1 MKFARRTF
9 LSLAVS
15 AAALPAAAPIARAQ
29 AYPARPVRIVVGFAA
44 GGPVDIAARLVGQWL
59 SERLGQAFVVENR
72 PGAAGNIAT
81 EAVANA
87 APDGYTL
94 LMLGASNTINPSLY
108 GNLKFDFLRDI
119 VPVAGVMRTTL
130 VLLVNPTFTAK
141 SIPEFIAYAKNHPG
155 KVNMGSG
162 GTGTS
167 SHMAG
172 ELFKAMT
179 NVDMQHL
186 PYRGE
191 SPGLNDLIGGQIQT
205 MFANMSS
212 SLEFVKAGKLRAL
225 AVTTTAR
232 SEMMPELPP
241 IGDFVKAFE
250 VSGMNGL
257 GGPKNLP
264 ADIVDKLN
272 REINAGLADPR
283 LRARFA
289 DLGGT
294 PIPGTSANYGNLLKT
309 EVDKWAKVIRSA
321 GIKPQ

>member
-9 LSLAVS
+9 LRLAVS

-44 GGPVDIAARLVGQWL
+44 GGPVDIAARLVGHWL

-108 GNLKFDFLRDI
+108 GNLKFNFLRDI
-119 VPVAGVMRTTL
+119 APIAGVMRTTL
-130 VLLVNPTFTAK
+130 VLLVNPAFTAK
-141 SIPEFIAYAKNHPG
+141 SIPEFIAYAKSHPG

-172 ELFKAMT
+172 ELFKVMA

-225 AVTTTAR
+225 AVTTAAR

-241 IGDFVKAFE
+241 IEDFVKDFE

-264 ADIVDKLN
+264 ADVVDKLN

-283 LRARFA
+283 LRARLA

-294 PIPGTSANYGNLLKT
+294 PIPGAPTDYGNLLKA
-309 EVDKWAKVIRSA
+309 EVEKWAKVIRSA